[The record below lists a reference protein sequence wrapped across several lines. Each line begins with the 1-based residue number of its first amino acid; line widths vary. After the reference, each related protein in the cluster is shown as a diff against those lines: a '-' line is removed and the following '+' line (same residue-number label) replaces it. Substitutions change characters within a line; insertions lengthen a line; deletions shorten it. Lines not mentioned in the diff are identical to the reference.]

1 VTRPGDQR
9 ITLNLTSL
17 PIKQS
22 IAFTIDVDD
31 TAGTR
36 EITVADGEMSGT
48 TVSLHVADKTYTA
61 VIETGAQ
68 VTLESPD
75 CAL

>member
-1 VTRPGDQR
+1 GDQR

>member
-1 VTRPGDQR
+1 
-9 ITLNLTSL
+9 LNLTSL

>member
-1 VTRPGDQR
+1 MTRPGDQR